1 MAGVRW
7 CNLLVIA
14 GSARRPTT
22 SRPAATIRAT
32 SPSGADL
39 AVRRRWGSASR
50 WRSRQAR
57 VGRDRRRGCFDGVGL
72 ARHHRRQTAEEPRDR
87 EAPRALDGMGRWRI
101 KFCLTASTCSPT
113 VRPQISPEAFSRTS
127 CKTTGSAPRCRV
139 RPSVMQDHSCCG
151 FRITPQ
157 ICYNIG
163 QSRIPRRE
171 WRNKK
176 RSSPGLHRTD
186 RSSNST
192 SFKKRGA
199 RSVRCHAAATG
210 ITL

>member
-1 MAGVRW
+1 
-7 CNLLVIA
+7 
-14 GSARRPTT
+14 
-22 SRPAATIRAT
+22 
-32 SPSGADL
+32 
-39 AVRRRWGSASR
+39 
-50 WRSRQAR
+50 
-57 VGRDRRRGCFDGVGL
+57 
-72 ARHHRRQTAEEPRDR
+72 
-87 EAPRALDGMGRWRI
+87 LDGMGRWRI

-163 QSRIPRRE
+163 QSRITRRE

-192 SFKKRGA
+192 NFKKRGA